1 MPKMSDGVELR
12 KQAVSKATHQIKT
25 EATNTNGE
33 EAAIVHEGV
42 IS

>member
-12 KQAVSKATHQIKT
+12 KQAVSKATQIKT